1 MSTAAPTL
9 ARMLGSWQ
17 LDPGVLAVCAATA
30 ALYGSGVVR
39 SPKHWPLWRAASFV
53 LGLLVLMTALLSGI
67 DPYSDELLS
76 VHVVQHLLLI
86 LAAPALLLWGA
97 PVRLALSA
105 CSPAGRGA
113 IGAVLRQRWVRVLT
127 RPACGFALFTIVM
140 LGTHLTGLY
149 EVALRDQTVHA
160 FEHAAYFWSG
170 LIFLLPILAAD
181 PVPHPP
187 SAIARF
193 CWLMAAMTVMF
204 IPAALFMFDEHVR
217 YPFYLAPARALHRSA
232 LADQHAAGMIMLFA
246 GGVAMAALAILV
258 AMESMILEER
268 RQQRRDRYLYADGE
282 EPGNPAASLAGET
295 VGA

>member
-1 MSTAAPTL
+1 MSTATPTL
-9 ARMLGSWQ
+9 ARMLSSWQ
-17 LDPGVLAVCAATA
+17 LDPAVLVVCAATA
-30 ALYGSGVVR
+30 GLYGWGVIR
-39 SPKHWPLWRAASFV
+39 SPKHWPLWQTVSFIA
-53 LGLLVLMTALLSGI
+53 GLLVLMTALESGI
-67 DPYSDELLS
+67 DRYSDELLS

-105 CSPAGRGA
+105 CSPAGRNMV
-113 IGAVLRQRWVRVLT
+113 GAVLHQRWVRVLT
-127 RPACGFALFTIVM
+127 RPACGFVLFTIVV
-140 LGTHLTGLY
+140 LGTHLSGLY

-170 LIFLLPILAAD
+170 IIFLLPILAAD
-181 PVPHPP
+181 PVPRPP
-187 SAIARF
+187 SAIAKF
-193 CWLMAAMTVMF
+193 CWLMAAMSVMF

-232 LADQHAAGMIMLFA
+232 LSDQHAAGMVMLFA
-246 GGVAMAALAILV
+246 GGVAMAALAIVV

-268 RQQRRDRYLYADGE
+268 RQQRRDQYLYADGE
-282 EPGNPAASLAGET
+282 EPHNPPASVAGET

>member
-1 MSTAAPTL
+1 MSTATPTL
-9 ARMLGSWQ
+9 ARMLGGWQ
-17 LDPGVLAVCAATA
+17 LDPAVLVVCAATA
-30 ALYGSGVVR
+30 GLYGWGVVR
-39 SPKHWPLWRAASFV
+39 SPKHWPLWRTVSFIA
-53 LGLLVLMTALLSGI
+53 GLLVLMTALESGI
-67 DPYSDELLS
+67 DRYSDELLS

-97 PVRLALSA
+97 PMRLVLSA
-105 CSPAGRGA
+105 CSPAGRNVV
-113 IGAVLRQRWVRVLT
+113 GAVLRQRWVRVLT
-127 RPACGFALFTIVM
+127 RPACGFVLFTIVV
-140 LGTHLTGLY
+140 LGTHLSGLY

-170 LIFLLPILAAD
+170 IIFLLPILAAD
-181 PVPHPP
+181 PVPRPP

-204 IPAALFMFDEHVR
+204 IPAALFLFDEHVR

-232 LADQHAAGMIMLFA
+232 LSDQHAAGMIMLFA
-246 GGVAMAALAILV
+246 GGVAMAALAIVV

-268 RQQRRDRYLYADGE
+268 RQQRRDQYLYADGE
-282 EPGNPAASLAGET
+282 EPHNPSAIVAGET

>member
-1 MSTAAPTL
+1 MRTAAPTL

-17 LDPGVLAVCAATA
+17 LDPGVLIVCAATA
-30 ALYGSGVVR
+30 VLYGWGVLR
-39 SPKHWPLWRAASFV
+39 SPKHWPLWRAASFMA
-53 LGLLVLMTALLSGI
+53 GLLVLMTALLSGI
-67 DPYSDELLS
+67 DAYSDELLS

-86 LAAPALLLWGA
+86 LLVPALLLWGA

-105 CSPAGRGA
+105 CSPGGRAG
-113 IGAVLRQRWVRVLT
+113 IGALLRQRWVRLLT
-127 RPACGFALFTIVM
+127 RPACGFALFTIVV

-149 EVALRDQTVHA
+149 EVALRDPTAHA

-170 LIFLLPILAAD
+170 IIFLLPILAAD
-181 PVPHPP
+181 PVPRPP

-217 YPFYLAPARALHRSA
+217 FPFYLAPARALHSSA
-232 LADQHAAGMIMLFA
+232 LENQHAAGMIMLFA
-246 GGVAMAALAILV
+246 GGIAMATLAIVV
-258 AMESMILEER
+258 AMEAMILEER

-282 EPGNPAASLAGET
+282 ERGKSATTRVGET

>member
-1 MSTAAPTL
+1 MNTAAPTL

-17 LDPGVLAVCAATA
+17 LDPGVLAVCGATA
-30 ALYGSGVVR
+30 ALYGWGVVR
-39 SPKHWPLWRAASFV
+39 SGKRWPLWRAASFMV
-53 LGLLVLMTALLSGI
+53 GLLVLMTALLSGI
-67 DPYSDELLS
+67 DGYSDELLS

-86 LAAPALLLWGA
+86 VLAPALLLWGA

-105 CSPAGRGA
+105 CPPTGRGV
-113 IGAVLRQRWVRVLT
+113 IGAVLRQRCVRLLT
-127 RPACGFALFTIVM
+127 RPACGFALFTIVV

-170 LIFLLPILAAD
+170 IIFLLPILAAD

-187 SAIARF
+187 GAIARF

-204 IPAALFMFDEHVR
+204 IPAALLMLDEHVR
-217 YPFYLAPARALHRSA
+217 YPFYFAPARALHSSA
-232 LADQHAAGMIMLFA
+232 LANQHAAGMIMLFA
-246 GGVAMAALAILV
+246 GGVAM
-258 AMESMILEER
+258 ILEER
-268 RQQRRDRYLYADGE
+268 RQQRRESYLYADGE
-282 EPGNPAASLAGET
+282 EPGYPPASLAGET

>member
-258 AMESMILEER
+258 AMEAMILEER
-268 RQQRRDRYLYADGE
+268 RQQRRDQYLYTDGE
-282 EPGNPAASLAGET
+282 EPGKPATTLTGET